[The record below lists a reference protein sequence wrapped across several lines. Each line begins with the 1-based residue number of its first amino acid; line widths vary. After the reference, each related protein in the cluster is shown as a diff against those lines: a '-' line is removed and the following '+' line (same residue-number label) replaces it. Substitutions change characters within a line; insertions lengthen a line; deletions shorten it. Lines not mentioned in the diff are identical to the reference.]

1 MDCRHVCLHLHQPV
15 WSGHSPNAAP
25 GLCPTDPRLQAPVLP
40 SLEPAVDLQQ
50 LRDLFRLTAHWAPD
64 RTVEDLRIALA
75 NSNPVVSATVGDR
88 LVGLSRATSD
98 GVYRATIWDVI
109 VHPDFQGGGI
119 GRKLVQTILSHPFVS
134 RAERV
139 YLMTSHKQS
148 FYEHIGFQVND
159 SVTMV
164 LHNQPL
170 EVACATVR
178 APQIQTQTQ
187 LTQSLAS
194 R

>member
-1 MDCRHVCLHLHQPV
+1 MDCSHVFLHLHQRV
-15 WSGHSPNAAP
+15 WDQPTTPKLVA
-25 GLCPTDPRLQAPVLP
+25 TDPRLQAPSLP
-40 SLEPAVDLQQ
+40 RLDPHLDLAQ

-64 RTVEDLRIALA
+64 RSLDDLRIALA

-88 LVGLSRATSD
+88 LVGFCRATSD
-98 GVYRATIWDVI
+98 GVYRATIWDVV

-119 GRKLVQTILSHPFVS
+119 GRKLVQTVLSHPYVS
-134 RAERV
+134 RTERV
-139 YLMTSHKQS
+139 YLMTSHKQH

-170 EVACATVR
+170 ELACATAI
-178 APQIQTQTQ
+178 APALTQTAPVPQ
-187 LTQSLAS
+187 PAS
-194 R
+194 RP